1 MAEPT
6 LKRRGGE
13 VVTARTAIFFI
24 IINSLPGVRRS
35 PDARK
40 SSIDF
45 LQAGSDKKAVV
56 R

>member
-1 MAEPT
+1 MPT

-13 VVTARTAIFFI
+13 VVTARIAIFHI
-24 IINSLPGVRRS
+24 IFNSLSGARRS
-35 PDARK
+35 PYARK

-45 LQAGSDKKAVV
+45 LQAGSDKMAVD